1 MLDQRFFI
9 KIGPAE
15 FQPKMADKSAK
26 RELTEILVHLLRHAY
41 FMPKGFEDIQI
52 LSQGIVLSDFS
63 GFPVEINPFFK
74 ALFFGIDLYSIDT
87 LYSLIL
93 LSSKRNLHLKQHKKL
108 DQRRHNSFVLLTL
121 DFLQSNTN

>member
-1 MLDQRFFI
+1 MSDQRFFI

-52 LSQGIVLSDFS
+52 LSPEIVLSDFS

-74 ALFFGIDLYSIDT
+74 ACFFGFT
-87 LYSLIL
+87 
-93 LSSKRNLHLKQHKKL
+93 
-108 DQRRHNSFVLLTL
+108 VLTHYIH
-121 DFLQSNTN
+121 